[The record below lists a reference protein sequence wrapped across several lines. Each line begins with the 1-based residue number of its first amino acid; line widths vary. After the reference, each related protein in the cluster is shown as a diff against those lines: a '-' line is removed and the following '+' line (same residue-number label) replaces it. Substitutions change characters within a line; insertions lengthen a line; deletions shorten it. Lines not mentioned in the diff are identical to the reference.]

1 MSGEERLL
9 SEAPGATETVV
20 VPWPM
25 LLRRRVVRRVEA
37 SDRYRWW
44 VLATCLTGLFAV
56 GITITILTISLPRLA
71 RDLHSDTSTM
81 TWVITGPL
89 LAFGVIGPL
98 VGKVSD
104 VWGPRRVYLLGLTIS
119 MIFAIASALAWNAS
133 SLIAFRVL
141 AGAESASVGPAA
153 LALILRSFAQEDR
166 VKAMGWWSL
175 IGAGAPVLGVV
186 LGGPAIEAF
195 GSWRVI
201 FAAQVPLTL
210 TALGIGFLV
219 LPRAHTGDD
228 EPRTPVD
235 VRGALTL
242 AAAATSLLFALNRA
256 PVWGWTS
263 PGVLAAFAIAPVA
276 SVAFVAIERR
286 VDHPLIPLDY
296 LRRRNFA
303 MPIGVQFFTNFAY
316 MGSFFLTPL
325 FLKDAFGYGETRI
338 GSLSIAR
345 PLTFSISAP
354 IAGYVAVRV
363 GERSAA
369 VVGALAVL
377 GSMLVWSQIA
387 PGSASLAIVG
397 ALALAGVGLGI
408 SSPSMSSTVANAVD
422 EESFG
427 VVGAAQQLV
436 LQLGIVAG
444 IQATQTF
451 QAARE
456 PHVGLIGS
464 YHQAYLLA
472 GAVCVAGVICALFV
486 RSADRAPLSV
496 R

>member
-1 MSGEERLL
+1 MTDERLI
-9 SEAPGATETVV
+9 SEAPGATETVS
-20 VPWPM
+20 VPWPL
-25 LLRRRVVRRVEA
+25 LLRHRVVRRVEA

-44 VLATCLTGLFAV
+44 VLMTCLTGLFAV

-119 MIFAIASALAWNAS
+119 MVFAIASALAWNAS

-175 IGAGAPVLGVV
+175 VGAGAPVLGVV
-186 LGGPAIEAF
+186 LGGPAVEHV
-195 GSWRVI
+195 GWRVI

-210 TALGIGFLV
+210 AALGVGYLV
-219 LPRAHTGDD
+219 LPRARGADD

-242 AAAATSLLFALNRA
+242 AVAATSLLFALNRA

-263 PGVLAAFAIAPVA
+263 AGVLLAFAIAPVA
-276 SVAFVAIERR
+276 AVAFVAIERR
-286 VDHPLIPLDY
+286 VEHPLIPLDY

-325 FLKDAFGYGETRI
+325 FLKGAFGYGETRI

-369 VVGALAVL
+369 VVGSLAVL
-377 GSMLVWSQIA
+377 GSMLVWSHLA
-387 PGSASLAIVG
+387 PGTPNLAIVG

-456 PHVGLIGS
+456 PYVGLVGS

-486 RSADRAPLSV
+486 RSAERAPLSA

>member
-1 MSGEERLL
+1 MTGQERLL

-104 VWGPRRVYLLGLTIS
+104 VWGPRRVYLLGLMVS

-133 SLIAFRVL
+133 SLIVFRVL

-153 LALILRSFAQEDR
+153 LALILRSFSQEDR

-186 LGGPAIEAF
+186 LGGPAIEAV

-201 FAAQVPLTL
+201 FAAQVPLTVI
-210 TALGIGFLV
+210 AIGIGFLV
-219 LPRAHTGDD
+219 LPRAPVGDD

-263 PGVLAAFAIAPVA
+263 PGVLLAFAIAPVA

-325 FLKDAFGYGETRI
+325 FLKNAFGYGETRI

-369 VVGALAVL
+369 VVGALAVM

-422 EESFG
+422 EDSFG

-451 QAARE
+451 QAARQ
-456 PHVGLIGS
+456 PHIGLVGS